1 MAISLSK
8 EQKQSQKI
16 SITPQLRKS
25 IELLHLSRFELVQ
38 KIEREIET
46 NPFLEKNDNELDVSN
61 QTSIDDFDFDFD
73 FAASE
78 SLKSYLLN
86 QINDLNLSTSN
97 YEISESIVNSID
109 ETGRL
114 ADGLSEI
121 EELLDYKYTYKTIE
135 NNLINI
141 IHELSPSGVGF
152 RDFKECIFL
161 QIKKSN
167 ISDIELE
174 IANKILYEISSDDLD
189 ECFNTLVYS
198 GYDENDVKKTI
209 QVIRNCDLSPGLN
222 YEETNYIYPDL
233 KITLES
239 NDKISTQ
246 FVTDNFPSIV
256 LDENFVKETQKAL
269 KKDPNE
275 DLSKNIEEAKWLIS
289 SIRRRNETVLK
300 VGEMICK
307 RQIDFLGNNPL
318 KVSPLTNKDISD
330 ELGVHPSTISR
341 IIKSKYIDT
350 PKGIIPLKSFLA
362 SSVSKT
368 RMVTPLQL
376 MDQIKK
382 IIDEE
387 KNPLSDQKIVQMLN
401 LRGFGL
407 ARRTITKYRK
417 QLNIPSSRNR

>member
-1 MAISLSK
+1 MAIYLSK

-38 KIEREIET
+38 RIEREIES
-46 NPFLEKNDNELDVSN
+46 NPFLEKNDYETDFSN
-61 QTSIDDFDFDFD
+61 QASIDDFDFD

-78 SLKSYLLN
+78 SLKSSLLN
-86 QINDLNLSTSN
+86 QINDLNLSASD

-114 ADGLSEI
+114 ADSLSEI
-121 EELLDYKYTYKTIE
+121 EELLDYKYAYKTIE

-141 IHELSPSGVGF
+141 IHKLSPSGVGF

-161 QIKKSN
+161 QIKKSD
-167 ISDIELE
+167 ISDTELE
-174 IANKILYEISSDDLD
+174 IANKILYKISSDDLD

-198 GYDENDVKKTI
+198 GYDESDVKKTI
-209 QVIRNCDLSPGLN
+209 QIIRNCDLSPGLN

-256 LDENFVKETQKAL
+256 LDEEFVKETQKAL

-275 DLSKNIEEAKWLIS
+275 SLSKNIEEAKWLIS
-289 SIRRRNETVLK
+289 SIRRRNDTVLK

-362 SSVSKT
+362 SSVSRT

-401 LRGFGL
+401 MRGFGL
-407 ARRTITKYRK
+407 ARRTISKYRK

>member
-38 KIEREIET
+38 KIEREIES
-46 NPFLEKNDNELDVSN
+46 NPFLEKNDYEADFSN
-61 QTSIDDFDFDFD
+61 QTSIDDFDFDF
-73 FAASE
+73 AASE
-78 SLKSYLLN
+78 NLKSSLLN
-86 QINDLNLSTSN
+86 QINDLNLSASD

-114 ADGLSEI
+114 ADSLSEI
-121 EELLDYKYTYKTIE
+121 EEFLDYRYAYKTIE
-135 NNLINI
+135 NNLINV

-152 RDFKECIFL
+152 RDFRECIFL

-167 ISDIELE
+167 SSNIELE

-189 ECFNTLVYS
+189 ECFNNLVYS

-256 LDENFVKETQKAL
+256 LDEEFVKETQKAL
-269 KKDPNE
+269 KKHPNKG
-275 DLSKNIEEAKWLIS
+275 LLKNIEEAKWLIS

-362 SSVSKT
+362 SSVSRT

>member
-1 MAISLSK
+1 MAISLTK

-46 NPFLEKNDNELDVSN
+46 NPFLEKNDYELDVSN
-61 QTSIDDFDFDFD
+61 QASIDDFDFD

-78 SLKSYLLN
+78 SLKSSLLN
-86 QINDLNLSTSN
+86 QINDLNLSKSD

-121 EELLDYKYTYKTIE
+121 EEFLDYKYTYKTIE

-198 GYDENDVKKTI
+198 GYDESDVKKTI

>member
-38 KIEREIET
+38 KIEREIES
-46 NPFLEKNDNELDVSN
+46 NPFLEKNDYELDISN
-61 QTSIDDFDFDFD
+61 QTSIDDFD

-78 SLKSYLLN
+78 SLKSSLLN
-86 QINDLNLSTSN
+86 QINDLNLSTSD

-121 EELLDYKYTYKTIE
+121 EEFLDYKYTYKTIE

-141 IHELSPSGVGF
+141 IHELYPSGVGF

-174 IANKILYEISSDDLD
+174 IAKNILYEISSDDLD

-233 KITLES
+233 KITLEA

-275 DLSKNIEEAKWLIS
+275 SLSKNIEEAKWLIS

>member
-1 MAISLSK
+1 M
-8 EQKQSQKI
+8 
-16 SITPQLRKS
+16 
-25 IELLHLSRFELVQ
+25 
-38 KIEREIET
+38 
-46 NPFLEKNDNELDVSN
+46 
-61 QTSIDDFDFDFD
+61 
-73 FAASE
+73 
-78 SLKSYLLN
+78 LN
-86 QINDLNLSTSN
+86 QINDLNLSTSD

-121 EELLDYKYTYKTIE
+121 EEFLDYKYTYKTIE

-189 ECFNTLVYS
+189 ECFKTLVYS

>member
-46 NPFLEKNDNELDVSN
+46 NPFLEKNDYELDVSN
-61 QTSIDDFDFDFD
+61 QTSIDDFDF
-73 FAASE
+73 AASE
-78 SLKSYLLN
+78 SLKSSLLN
-86 QINDLNLSTSN
+86 QINDLNLSISN

-121 EELLDYKYTYKTIE
+121 EEFLDYKYPYKTIE

-141 IHELSPSGVGF
+141 IHELSPPGVGF

-167 ISDIELE
+167 ISDTELE
-174 IANKILYEISSDDLD
+174 IAKKILYEVSSDDLD

-198 GYDENDVKKTI
+198 GYHESDVKKTI
-209 QVIRNCDLSPGLN
+209 QIIRSCDLSPGLN

-239 NDKISTQ
+239 NDQISTQ

-256 LDENFVKETQKAL
+256 LDAEFIKETQKAL
-269 KKDPNE
+269 KKDPND
-275 DLSKNIEEAKWLIS
+275 DLLKNIEEAKWLIS
-289 SIRRRNETVLK
+289 SIRRRNDTVLK

-330 ELGVHPSTISR
+330 ELGVHPSTVSR

>member
-1 MAISLSK
+1 MAIYLSK

-38 KIEREIET
+38 RIEREIES
-46 NPFLEKNDNELDVSN
+46 NPFLEKNDYETDFSN
-61 QTSIDDFDFDFD
+61 QASIDDFDFD

-78 SLKSYLLN
+78 SLKSSLLN
-86 QINDLNLSTSN
+86 QINDLNLSTSD

-114 ADGLSEI
+114 ADSLSEI
-121 EELLDYKYTYKTIE
+121 EELLDYKYAYKTIE

-141 IHELSPSGVGF
+141 IHKLSPTGVGF

-161 QIKKSN
+161 QIKKSD
-167 ISDIELE
+167 ISDTELE
-174 IANKILYEISSDDLD
+174 IANKILYKISSDDLD

-198 GYDENDVKKTI
+198 GYDESDVKKTI
-209 QVIRNCDLSPGLN
+209 QIIRNCDLSPGLN

-256 LDENFVKETQKAL
+256 LDEEFVKETQKAL

-275 DLSKNIEEAKWLIS
+275 SLSKNIEEAKWLIS
-289 SIRRRNETVLK
+289 SIRRRNDTVLK

-362 SSVSKT
+362 SSVSRT

-401 LRGFGL
+401 MRGFGL
-407 ARRTITKYRK
+407 ARRTISKYRK

>member
-38 KIEREIET
+38 KIEREIES
-46 NPFLEKNDNELDVSN
+46 NPFLEKNDYELDISN
-61 QTSIDDFDFDFD
+61 QTSIDDFD

-78 SLKSYLLN
+78 SLKSSLLN
-86 QINDLNLSTSN
+86 QINDLNLSTSD

-121 EELLDYKYTYKTIE
+121 EEFLDYKYTYKTIE
-135 NNLINI
+135 NNLINV

-198 GYDENDVKKTI
+198 GYDESDVKKTI

-233 KITLES
+233 KITLEA

>member
-46 NPFLEKNDNELDVSN
+46 NPFLEKNDYEPDLSN
-61 QTSIDDFDFDFD
+61 QTSIDDFD

-78 SLKSYLLN
+78 SLKSSLLN
-86 QINDLNLSTSN
+86 QINDLNLSTSD

-121 EELLDYKYTYKTIE
+121 EEFLDYKYAYKTIE
-135 NNLINI
+135 KNLINI

-198 GYDENDVKKTI
+198 GYDESDVKKTI

>member
-16 SITPQLRKS
+16 SITPQLRAS

-38 KIEREIET
+38 KIEREIES
-46 NPFLEKNDNELDVSN
+46 NPFLEKNDYELDVSN
-61 QTSIDDFDFDFD
+61 QTSIDDFDF
-73 FAASE
+73 AASE
-78 SLKSYLLN
+78 SLKSSLLN
-86 QINDLNLSTSN
+86 QINDLNLSTSD

-121 EELLDYKYTYKTIE
+121 EEFLDYKYTYKTIE

-198 GYDENDVKKTI
+198 GYDKRDVKNTI

-256 LDENFVKETQKAL
+256 LDENFVKETQRAL

-275 DLSKNIEEAKWLIS
+275 GLSKNIEEAKWLIS

-300 VGEMICK
+300 VGEIICK

-376 MDQIKK
+376 MDEIKK

-387 KNPLSDQKIVQMLN
+387 KKPLSDQKIVQMLN

>member
-38 KIEREIET
+38 KIEREIES
-46 NPFLEKNDNELDVSN
+46 NPFLEKNDYEADFSN
-61 QTSIDDFDFDFD
+61 QTSIDDFDFDF
-73 FAASE
+73 AASE
-78 SLKSYLLN
+78 NLKSSLLN
-86 QINDLNLSTSN
+86 QINDLNLSASD

-114 ADGLSEI
+114 ADSLSEI
-121 EELLDYKYTYKTIE
+121 EEFLDYRYAYKTIE
-135 NNLINI
+135 NNLINV

-167 ISDIELE
+167 VSNIELE

-189 ECFNTLVYS
+189 ECFNNLVYS

-233 KITLES
+233 KIKIES

-256 LDENFVKETQKAL
+256 LDEEFVKETQKAL

-275 DLSKNIEEAKWLIS
+275 GLLKNIEEAKWLIS

-362 SSVSKT
+362 SSVSRT

>member
-38 KIEREIET
+38 KIEREIES
-46 NPFLEKNDNELDVSN
+46 NPFLEKNDYELDISN
-61 QTSIDDFDFDFD
+61 QTSIDDFD

-78 SLKSYLLN
+78 SLKSSLLN
-86 QINDLNLSTSN
+86 QINDLNLSTSD

-121 EELLDYKYTYKTIE
+121 EEFLDYKYTYKTIE

-198 GYDENDVKKTI
+198 GYDESDVKKTI

>member
-1 MAISLSK
+1 
-8 EQKQSQKI
+8 
-16 SITPQLRKS
+16 
-25 IELLHLSRFELVQ
+25 
-38 KIEREIET
+38 
-46 NPFLEKNDNELDVSN
+46 
-61 QTSIDDFDFDFD
+61 
-73 FAASE
+73 
-78 SLKSYLLN
+78 LN
-86 QINDLNLSTSN
+86 QINDLNLSTSD

-114 ADGLSEI
+114 ADSLSEI
-121 EELLDYKYTYKTIE
+121 EELLDYKYAYKTIE

-141 IHELSPSGVGF
+141 IHKLSPTGVGF

-161 QIKKSN
+161 QIKKSD
-167 ISDIELE
+167 ISDTELE
-174 IANKILYEISSDDLD
+174 IANKILYKISSDDLD

-198 GYDENDVKKTI
+198 GYDESDVKKTI
-209 QVIRNCDLSPGLN
+209 QIIRNCDLSPGLN

-256 LDENFVKETQKAL
+256 LDEEFVKETQKAL

-275 DLSKNIEEAKWLIS
+275 SLSKNIEEAKWLIS
-289 SIRRRNETVLK
+289 SIRRRNDTVLK

-362 SSVSKT
+362 SSVSRT

-401 LRGFGL
+401 MRGFGL
-407 ARRTITKYRK
+407 ARRTISKYRK

>member
-1 MAISLSK
+1 
-8 EQKQSQKI
+8 
-16 SITPQLRKS
+16 
-25 IELLHLSRFELVQ
+25 
-38 KIEREIET
+38 
-46 NPFLEKNDNELDVSN
+46 
-61 QTSIDDFDFDFD
+61 
-73 FAASE
+73 
-78 SLKSYLLN
+78 
-86 QINDLNLSTSN
+86 
-97 YEISESIVNSID
+97 
-109 ETGRL
+109 
-114 ADGLSEI
+114 
-121 EELLDYKYTYKTIE
+121 
-135 NNLINI
+135 
-141 IHELSPSGVGF
+141 
-152 RDFKECIFL
+152 
-161 QIKKSN
+161 
-167 ISDIELE
+167 
-174 IANKILYEISSDDLD
+174 LD
-189 ECFNTLVYS
+189 ECFKTLVYS

>member
-1 MAISLSK
+1 
-8 EQKQSQKI
+8 
-16 SITPQLRKS
+16 
-25 IELLHLSRFELVQ
+25 
-38 KIEREIET
+38 
-46 NPFLEKNDNELDVSN
+46 
-61 QTSIDDFDFDFD
+61 
-73 FAASE
+73 
-78 SLKSYLLN
+78 
-86 QINDLNLSTSN
+86 
-97 YEISESIVNSID
+97 
-109 ETGRL
+109 
-114 ADGLSEI
+114 
-121 EELLDYKYTYKTIE
+121 
-135 NNLINI
+135 LINI

-198 GYDENDVKKTI
+198 GYDDKDVKKTI

-289 SIRRRNETVLK
+289 SIRRRNETVLR

>member
-38 KIEREIET
+38 KIEREIES
-46 NPFLEKNDNELDVSN
+46 NPFLEKNDYELDISN
-61 QTSIDDFDFDFD
+61 QASIDDFD

-78 SLKSYLLN
+78 NLKSSLLN
-86 QINDLNLSTSN
+86 QINDLNLSTSD

-121 EELLDYKYTYKTIE
+121 EEFLDYKYTYKTIE

-141 IHELSPSGVGF
+141 IHELYPSGVGF

-174 IANKILYEISSDDLD
+174 IAKNILYEISSDDLD
-189 ECFNTLVYS
+189 ECFNTLVYA

-275 DLSKNIEEAKWLIS
+275 SLSKNIEEAKWLIS
-289 SIRRRNETVLK
+289 SIRRRNETVLR

>member
-46 NPFLEKNDNELDVSN
+46 NPFLEKNDYELDVSN
-61 QTSIDDFDFDFD
+61 QTSIDDFDF
-73 FAASE
+73 AASE
-78 SLKSYLLN
+78 SLKPSLLN
-86 QINDLNLSTSN
+86 QINDLNLSTSD

-121 EELLDYKYTYKTIE
+121 EEFLDYKYTYKTIE

-189 ECFNTLVYS
+189 ECFKALVYS

-269 KKDPNE
+269 KKDPNV

>member
-46 NPFLEKNDNELDVSN
+46 NPFLEKNDYELDVSN
-61 QTSIDDFDFDFD
+61 QTSIDDFDF
-73 FAASE
+73 AASE
-78 SLKSYLLN
+78 SLKSSLLN
-86 QINDLNLSTSN
+86 QINDLNLSTSD

-121 EELLDYKYTYKTIE
+121 EEFLDYKYTYKTIE

-198 GYDENDVKKTI
+198 GYDDKDVKKTI

-289 SIRRRNETVLK
+289 SIRRRNETVLR

>member
-1 MAISLSK
+1 M
-8 EQKQSQKI
+8 
-16 SITPQLRKS
+16 
-25 IELLHLSRFELVQ
+25 
-38 KIEREIET
+38 
-46 NPFLEKNDNELDVSN
+46 
-61 QTSIDDFDFDFD
+61 
-73 FAASE
+73 
-78 SLKSYLLN
+78 
-86 QINDLNLSTSN
+86 
-97 YEISESIVNSID
+97 
-109 ETGRL
+109 
-114 ADGLSEI
+114 
-121 EELLDYKYTYKTIE
+121 
-135 NNLINI
+135 
-141 IHELSPSGVGF
+141 
-152 RDFKECIFL
+152 
-161 QIKKSN
+161 
-167 ISDIELE
+167 
-174 IANKILYEISSDDLD
+174 D

-198 GYDENDVKKTI
+198 GYHESDVKKTI
-209 QVIRNCDLSPGLN
+209 QIIRSCDLSPGLN

-239 NDKISTQ
+239 NDQISTQ

-256 LDENFVKETQKAL
+256 LDAEFIKETQKAL
-269 KKDPNE
+269 KKDPND
-275 DLSKNIEEAKWLIS
+275 DLLKNIEEAKWLIS
-289 SIRRRNETVLK
+289 SIRRRNDTVLK

-330 ELGVHPSTISR
+330 ELGVHPSTVSR

>member
-1 MAISLSK
+1 M
-8 EQKQSQKI
+8 
-16 SITPQLRKS
+16 
-25 IELLHLSRFELVQ
+25 
-38 KIEREIET
+38 
-46 NPFLEKNDNELDVSN
+46 
-61 QTSIDDFDFDFD
+61 
-73 FAASE
+73 
-78 SLKSYLLN
+78 
-86 QINDLNLSTSN
+86 
-97 YEISESIVNSID
+97 
-109 ETGRL
+109 
-114 ADGLSEI
+114 
-121 EELLDYKYTYKTIE
+121 
-135 NNLINI
+135 
-141 IHELSPSGVGF
+141 
-152 RDFKECIFL
+152 
-161 QIKKSN
+161 
-167 ISDIELE
+167 
-174 IANKILYEISSDDLD
+174 D

-198 GYDENDVKKTI
+198 GYDESDVKKTI

-289 SIRRRNETVLK
+289 SIRRRNETVLR

>member
-1 MAISLSK
+1 M
-8 EQKQSQKI
+8 
-16 SITPQLRKS
+16 
-25 IELLHLSRFELVQ
+25 
-38 KIEREIET
+38 
-46 NPFLEKNDNELDVSN
+46 
-61 QTSIDDFDFDFD
+61 
-73 FAASE
+73 
-78 SLKSYLLN
+78 
-86 QINDLNLSTSN
+86 
-97 YEISESIVNSID
+97 
-109 ETGRL
+109 
-114 ADGLSEI
+114 
-121 EELLDYKYTYKTIE
+121 
-135 NNLINI
+135 
-141 IHELSPSGVGF
+141 
-152 RDFKECIFL
+152 
-161 QIKKSN
+161 
-167 ISDIELE
+167 
-174 IANKILYEISSDDLD
+174 D
-189 ECFNTLVYS
+189 ECFKTLVYS

>member
-1 MAISLSK
+1 M
-8 EQKQSQKI
+8 
-16 SITPQLRKS
+16 
-25 IELLHLSRFELVQ
+25 
-38 KIEREIET
+38 
-46 NPFLEKNDNELDVSN
+46 
-61 QTSIDDFDFDFD
+61 
-73 FAASE
+73 
-78 SLKSYLLN
+78 
-86 QINDLNLSTSN
+86 
-97 YEISESIVNSID
+97 
-109 ETGRL
+109 
-114 ADGLSEI
+114 
-121 EELLDYKYTYKTIE
+121 
-135 NNLINI
+135 INI

-198 GYDENDVKKTI
+198 GYDESDVKKTI
-209 QVIRNCDLSPGLN
+209 QVIRNCDLRPGLN
-222 YEETNYIYPDL
+222 YDETNYIYPDL

>member
-38 KIEREIET
+38 KIEREIES
-46 NPFLEKNDNELDVSN
+46 NPFLEKNDYEADFSN
-61 QTSIDDFDFDFD
+61 QTSIDDFDFDF
-73 FAASE
+73 AASE
-78 SLKSYLLN
+78 NLKSSLLN
-86 QINDLNLSTSN
+86 QINDLNLSASDC
-97 YEISESIVNSID
+97 EISESIVNSID

-114 ADGLSEI
+114 ADSLSEI
-121 EELLDYKYTYKTIE
+121 EEFLDYRYAYKTIE
-135 NNLINI
+135 NNLINV

-167 ISDIELE
+167 VSNIELE

-189 ECFNTLVYS
+189 ECFNNLVYS

-256 LDENFVKETQKAL
+256 LDEEFVKETQKAL

-275 DLSKNIEEAKWLIS
+275 GLLKNIEEAKWLIS

-362 SSVSKT
+362 SSVSRT

>member
-46 NPFLEKNDNELDVSN
+46 NPFLEKNDYEPDLSN
-61 QTSIDDFDFDFD
+61 QTSIDDFDFDF
-73 FAASE
+73 AASE
-78 SLKSYLLN
+78 NLKSSLLN
-86 QINDLNLSTSN
+86 QINDLNLSTSD

-121 EELLDYKYTYKTIE
+121 EEFLDYKYAYKTIE
-135 NNLINI
+135 KNLINI

-198 GYDENDVKKTI
+198 GYDESDVKKTI

>member
-1 MAISLSK
+1 MAIYLSK

-38 KIEREIET
+38 RIEREIES
-46 NPFLEKNDNELDVSN
+46 NPFLEKNDYETDFSN
-61 QTSIDDFDFDFD
+61 QASIDDFDFD

-78 SLKSYLLN
+78 SLKSSLLN
-86 QINDLNLSTSN
+86 QINDLNLSASD

-114 ADGLSEI
+114 ADSLSEI
-121 EELLDYKYTYKTIE
+121 EELLDYKYAFKTIE

-141 IHELSPSGVGF
+141 IHKLSPSGVGF

-161 QIKKSN
+161 QIKKSD
-167 ISDIELE
+167 ISDTELE

-189 ECFNTLVYS
+189 ECFKTLVYS
-198 GYDENDVKKTI
+198 GYDESDVKKTI
-209 QVIRNCDLSPGLN
+209 QIIRNCDLSPGLN

-256 LDENFVKETQKAL
+256 LDEEFVKETQKAL

-275 DLSKNIEEAKWLIS
+275 SLSKNIEEAKWLIS
-289 SIRRRNETVLK
+289 SIRRRNDTVLK

-362 SSVSKT
+362 SSVSRT

-401 LRGFGL
+401 MRGFGL
-407 ARRTITKYRK
+407 ARRTISKYRK

>member
-1 MAISLSK
+1 
-8 EQKQSQKI
+8 
-16 SITPQLRKS
+16 
-25 IELLHLSRFELVQ
+25 
-38 KIEREIET
+38 
-46 NPFLEKNDNELDVSN
+46 
-61 QTSIDDFDFDFD
+61 
-73 FAASE
+73 
-78 SLKSYLLN
+78 LN
-86 QINDLNLSTSN
+86 QINDLNLSASD

-114 ADGLSEI
+114 ADSLSEI
-121 EELLDYKYTYKTIE
+121 EEFLDYRYAYKTIE
-135 NNLINI
+135 NNLINV

-167 ISDIELE
+167 SSNIELE

-189 ECFNTLVYS
+189 ECFNNLVYS

-256 LDENFVKETQKAL
+256 LDEEFVKETQKAL

-275 DLSKNIEEAKWLIS
+275 GLLKNIEEAKWLIS

-362 SSVSKT
+362 SSVSRT

>member
-1 MAISLSK
+1 
-8 EQKQSQKI
+8 
-16 SITPQLRKS
+16 
-25 IELLHLSRFELVQ
+25 
-38 KIEREIET
+38 
-46 NPFLEKNDNELDVSN
+46 
-61 QTSIDDFDFDFD
+61 
-73 FAASE
+73 
-78 SLKSYLLN
+78 LN
-86 QINDLNLSTSN
+86 QINDLNLSTSD

-114 ADGLSEI
+114 ADSLSEI
-121 EELLDYKYTYKTIE
+121 EEFLDYRYAYKTIE
-135 NNLINI
+135 NNLINV

-161 QIKKSN
+161 QIKKSSVSN
-167 ISDIELE
+167 IELE

-189 ECFNTLVYS
+189 ECFNNLVYS
-198 GYDENDVKKTI
+198 GYDEKDVKKTI

-256 LDENFVKETQKAL
+256 LDEEFVKETKKAL

-275 DLSKNIEEAKWLIS
+275 GLLKNIEEAKWLIS

-307 RQIDFLGNNPL
+307 RQIDFLGSNPL

-362 SSVSKT
+362 SSVSRT

>member
-46 NPFLEKNDNELDVSN
+46 NPFLEKNDYEPDLSN
-61 QTSIDDFDFDFD
+61 QTSIDDFDFD

-78 SLKSYLLN
+78 SLKSSLLN
-86 QINDLNLSTSN
+86 QINDLNLSTSD

-121 EELLDYKYTYKTIE
+121 EEFLDYKYAYKTIE
-135 NNLINI
+135 KNLINI

-167 ISDIELE
+167 ISNIELE

-198 GYDENDVKKTI
+198 GYDESDVKKTI
-209 QVIRNCDLSPGLN
+209 QVIRSCDLSPGLN

>member
-38 KIEREIET
+38 KIEREIES
-46 NPFLEKNDNELDVSN
+46 NPFLEKNDYELDISN
-61 QTSIDDFDFDFD
+61 QTSIDDFD

-78 SLKSYLLN
+78 SLKSSLLN
-86 QINDLNLSTSN
+86 QINDLNLSTSD

-121 EELLDYKYTYKTIE
+121 EEFLDYKYTYKTIE

-198 GYDENDVKKTI
+198 GYDDRDVKKTI

-275 DLSKNIEEAKWLIS
+275 GLSKNIEEAKWLIS
-289 SIRRRNETVLK
+289 SIRRRNETVLR

>member
-1 MAISLSK
+1 M
-8 EQKQSQKI
+8 
-16 SITPQLRKS
+16 
-25 IELLHLSRFELVQ
+25 
-38 KIEREIET
+38 
-46 NPFLEKNDNELDVSN
+46 
-61 QTSIDDFDFDFD
+61 
-73 FAASE
+73 
-78 SLKSYLLN
+78 
-86 QINDLNLSTSN
+86 
-97 YEISESIVNSID
+97 
-109 ETGRL
+109 
-114 ADGLSEI
+114 
-121 EELLDYKYTYKTIE
+121 
-135 NNLINI
+135 
-141 IHELSPSGVGF
+141 
-152 RDFKECIFL
+152 
-161 QIKKSN
+161 
-167 ISDIELE
+167 
-174 IANKILYEISSDDLD
+174 
-189 ECFNTLVYS
+189 
-198 GYDENDVKKTI
+198 
-209 QVIRNCDLSPGLN
+209 N

-256 LDENFVKETQKAL
+256 LDEEFVKETQKAL

-275 DLSKNIEEAKWLIS
+275 SLSKNIEEAKWLIS
-289 SIRRRNETVLK
+289 SIRRRNDTVLK

-362 SSVSKT
+362 SSVSRT

-401 LRGFGL
+401 MRGFGL
-407 ARRTITKYRK
+407 ARRTISKYRK

>member
-1 MAISLSK
+1 MAIYLSK

-38 KIEREIET
+38 RIEREIES
-46 NPFLEKNDNELDVSN
+46 NPFLEKGDYETDFSN
-61 QTSIDDFDFDFD
+61 QASIDDFDFD

-78 SLKSYLLN
+78 SLKSSLLN
-86 QINDLNLSTSN
+86 QINDLNLSASD

-114 ADGLSEI
+114 ADSLSEI
-121 EELLDYKYTYKTIE
+121 EGFLDYKYAYKTIE

-141 IHELSPSGVGF
+141 IHKLSPTGVGF

-161 QIKKSN
+161 QIKKSD
-167 ISDIELE
+167 ISDTELE
-174 IANKILYEISSDDLD
+174 IANKILYKISSDDLD
-189 ECFNTLVYS
+189 ECFNALVYS
-198 GYDENDVKKTI
+198 GYDESDVKKTI
-209 QVIRNCDLSPGLN
+209 QIIRNCDLSPGLN

-256 LDENFVKETQKAL
+256 LDEEFVKETQKAL

-275 DLSKNIEEAKWLIS
+275 SLSKNIEEAKWLIS
-289 SIRRRNETVLK
+289 SIRRRNDTVLK

-362 SSVSKT
+362 SSVSRT

-401 LRGFGL
+401 MRGFGL
-407 ARRTITKYRK
+407 ARRTISKYRK

>member
-1 MAISLSK
+1 M
-8 EQKQSQKI
+8 
-16 SITPQLRKS
+16 
-25 IELLHLSRFELVQ
+25 
-38 KIEREIET
+38 
-46 NPFLEKNDNELDVSN
+46 
-61 QTSIDDFDFDFD
+61 
-73 FAASE
+73 
-78 SLKSYLLN
+78 
-86 QINDLNLSTSN
+86 
-97 YEISESIVNSID
+97 
-109 ETGRL
+109 
-114 ADGLSEI
+114 
-121 EELLDYKYTYKTIE
+121 
-135 NNLINI
+135 
-141 IHELSPSGVGF
+141 
-152 RDFKECIFL
+152 
-161 QIKKSN
+161 
-167 ISDIELE
+167 
-174 IANKILYEISSDDLD
+174 D

-198 GYDENDVKKTI
+198 GYDESDVKKTI

>member
-16 SITPQLRKS
+16 SITPQLRAS

-46 NPFLEKNDNELDVSN
+46 NPFLEKNDYELDVSN
-61 QTSIDDFDFDFD
+61 QTSIDDFDF
-73 FAASE
+73 AASE
-78 SLKSYLLN
+78 SLKSSLLN
-86 QINDLNLSTSN
+86 QINDLNLSTSD

-121 EELLDYKYTYKTIE
+121 EEFLDYKYTYKTIE

-167 ISDIELE
+167 INDIELE
-174 IANKILYEISSDDLD
+174 IANKILYESSSDDLD

-198 GYDENDVKKTI
+198 GYDERDVKNTI

-256 LDENFVKETQKAL
+256 LDENFVKETQRAL

-275 DLSKNIEEAKWLIS
+275 GLSKNIEEAKWLIS

-300 VGEMICK
+300 VGEIICK

-376 MDQIKK
+376 MDEIKK

-387 KNPLSDQKIVQMLN
+387 KKPLSDQKIVQMLN

>member
-1 MAISLSK
+1 
-8 EQKQSQKI
+8 
-16 SITPQLRKS
+16 
-25 IELLHLSRFELVQ
+25 
-38 KIEREIET
+38 
-46 NPFLEKNDNELDVSN
+46 
-61 QTSIDDFDFDFD
+61 
-73 FAASE
+73 
-78 SLKSYLLN
+78 
-86 QINDLNLSTSN
+86 
-97 YEISESIVNSID
+97 
-109 ETGRL
+109 
-114 ADGLSEI
+114 
-121 EELLDYKYTYKTIE
+121 
-135 NNLINI
+135 
-141 IHELSPSGVGF
+141 
-152 RDFKECIFL
+152 
-161 QIKKSN
+161 
-167 ISDIELE
+167 
-174 IANKILYEISSDDLD
+174 
-189 ECFNTLVYS
+189 
-198 GYDENDVKKTI
+198 
-209 QVIRNCDLSPGLN
+209 LN

-256 LDENFVKETQKAL
+256 LDEEFVKETQKAL

-275 DLSKNIEEAKWLIS
+275 SLSKNIEEAKWLIS
-289 SIRRRNETVLK
+289 SIRRRNDTVLK

-362 SSVSKT
+362 SSVSRT

-401 LRGFGL
+401 MRGFGL
-407 ARRTITKYRK
+407 ARRTISKYRK

>member
-38 KIEREIET
+38 KIEREIES
-46 NPFLEKNDNELDVSN
+46 NPFLEKNDYELDISN
-61 QTSIDDFDFDFD
+61 QTSIDDFD

-78 SLKSYLLN
+78 SLKSSLLN
-86 QINDLNLSTSN
+86 QINDLNLSTSD

-121 EELLDYKYTYKTIE
+121 EEFLDYKYTYKTIE

-161 QIKKSN
+161 QINKSS

-198 GYDENDVKKTI
+198 GYDDRDVKKTI

-275 DLSKNIEEAKWLIS
+275 GLSKNIEEAKWLVS
-289 SIRRRNETVLK
+289 SIRRRNETVLR